1 MLWRPAAASRRRGEA
16 GEGAE
21 AEIFRDQIGVL
32 SQSVAC
38 TLDVDDDG
46 VVQQPIQERGCN
58 DGMAEEFTPFGEAAV

>member
-1 MLWRPAAASRRRGEA
+1 MFRRAAAARRRGEA
-16 GEGAE
+16 GQGPE

-32 SQSVAC
+32 AQPVAC

-46 VVQQPIQERGCN
+46 VVRQPVEQRSGD